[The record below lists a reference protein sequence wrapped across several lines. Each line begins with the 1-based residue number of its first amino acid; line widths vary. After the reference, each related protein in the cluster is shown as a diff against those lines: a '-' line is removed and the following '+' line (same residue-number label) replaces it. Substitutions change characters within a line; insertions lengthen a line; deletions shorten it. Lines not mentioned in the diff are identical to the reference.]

1 MTRANL
7 QLTDYDAEG
16 PLHVDDGLEKVAAPL
31 TVLLTQELDGAA
43 EALGLASNEILI
55 AALGR
60 AIQRT
65 IGDGIVTLDVPGYGT
80 SVHSMTLRCA
90 APAQIPAQ
98 EMLGGVHDALEA
110 LKVRRI
116 VHEVPDD
123 PRDQPV
129 SELLFADG
137 ETAAALPQLGH
148 ALELRTYRVGD
159 VIALDWWFD
168 ARSFEPY
175 TVEELAEQFPL
186 ALIELTSEAT
196 PPIHATPELAMAH

>member
-7 QLTDYDAEG
+7 QLTDYDVEG
-16 PLHVDDGLEKVAAPL
+16 PLDVDGLEKVAAPL
-31 TVLLTQELDGAA
+31 TALLTHELGGAS
-43 EALGLASNEILI
+43 EALGLTTDAILI

-60 AIQRT
+60 AIERT
-65 IGDGIVTLDVPGYGT
+65 IGAGVVTLDVPGYGT
-80 SVHSMTLRCA
+80 SVHATTLRCA
-90 APAQIPAQ
+90 APAQASAD
-98 EMLGGVHDALEA
+98 EMLGGVHDALAA

-116 VHEVPDD
+116 VHGVPDE
-123 PRDQPV
+123 PRGQSV
-129 SELLFADG
+129 SQLFFADG
-137 ETAAALPQLGH
+137 DTATALPHLGH

-159 VIALDWWFD
+159 VVALDWWFD

-196 PPIHATPELAMAH
+196 PPVHATPELAMAH

>member
-7 QLTDYDAEG
+7 QLTDYDAVG
-16 PLHVDDGLEKVAAPL
+16 PLHDEDLQKVAAPL
-31 TVLLTQELDGAA
+31 SALLTMELDGAS
-43 EALGLASNEILI
+43 EALGLMSDEFLI

-60 AIQRT
+60 SIERT
-65 IGDGIVTLDVPGYGT
+65 IGGGTVTVDVPGYGT

-90 APAQIPAQ
+90 APDQVGADD
-98 EMLGGVHDALEA
+98 MLAGVRGALEA

-116 VHEVPDD
+116 VHGVPDD
-123 PRDQPV
+123 PRVQPV
-129 SELLFADG
+129 SEILFVDG
-137 ETAAALPQLGH
+137 ETAATRPHLGH
-148 ALELRTYRVGD
+148 VLELRAYRDGD

-175 TVEELAEQFPL
+175 TVQELAEQFPL